1 MEVLNVNDN
10 VPLTI
15 FPVYYPSI
23 PENSPTSTPIV
34 TIEAFDNDLD
44 NDQQLVFEIIGGN
57 PQSLF
62 TLNSLTGEIMTTNRK
77 LDREVQ
83 AEHVLEVR
91 VSDMGKPPLNSTTKV
106 IITVEDVNDNAPS
119 FLEHFYKVRII
130 LLFHSFIRK

>member
-1 MEVLNVNDN
+1 M
-10 VPLTI
+10 
-15 FPVYYPSI
+15 
-23 PENSPTSTPIV
+23 
-34 TIEAFDNDLD
+34 D